1 MNEMTEPF
9 GATETLPGG
18 IAELMTEFAVP
29 ISVATKVVK
38 GAKTFKQVQNLQRFM
53 GTSKASKIAQ
63 RMGRDATILGIADTL
78 TKSGSQPDMNYGIDY
93 KIPFTDIGPG
103 RVNKPESTEGLTGSK
118 LAAATFR
125 NKFKF
130 AKEGTL
136 IGGGFPLGAKILQQ
150 TYKKLAKPSV
160 KLGLKGIGKGMD
172 GIAWVSS
179 KPPVTYLT
187 KPLAN
192 LIRKTPVFIGKD
204 VIAPA
209 IIGTMTKQNP
219 LLVQRQLPPFKD
231 WRMLSKTNPNKT
243 LAGAK
248 SFDNFLSLFRS
259 FSNDTVEIKC
269 WL

>member
-1 MNEMTEPF
+1 MFGSSTLPAVIKNIQEENKPENLKKRKYVEGYTDIAKGILKGGPNFVQSASEFVLSPIDYVFNTDFQTKFNKKMNEMTEPF

-29 ISVATKVVK
+29 IGVATKVVK

-78 TKSGSQPDMNYGIDY
+78 TKSGSQPNMNYGIDY

-136 IGGGFPLGAKILQQ
+136 IGGGFP
-150 TYKKLAKPSV
+150 
-160 KLGLKGIGKGMD
+160 
-172 GIAWVSS
+172 
-179 KPPVTYLT
+179 
-187 KPLAN
+187 
-192 LIRKTPVFIGKD
+192 FF
-204 VIAPA
+204 
-209 IIGTMTKQNP
+209 
-219 LLVQRQLPPFKD
+219 VQF
-231 WRMLSKTNPNKT
+231 
-243 LAGAK
+243 
-248 SFDNFLSLFRS
+248 
-259 FSNDTVEIKC
+259 
-269 WL
+269 